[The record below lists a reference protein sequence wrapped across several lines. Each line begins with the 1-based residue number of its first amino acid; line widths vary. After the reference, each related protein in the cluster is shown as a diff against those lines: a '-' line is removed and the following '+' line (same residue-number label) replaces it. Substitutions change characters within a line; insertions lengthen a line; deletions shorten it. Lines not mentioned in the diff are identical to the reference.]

1 MNTMANKEQFNAQ
14 LMSTKDRLILMYLDY
29 KNNFLTVDSFAEHY
43 NIDRNKALNII
54 ARGKKLFDSK

>member
-1 MNTMANKEQFNAQ
+1 MANKEQFNAQ

>member
-1 MNTMANKEQFNAQ
+1 MANQKQFNAQ
-14 LMSTKDRLILMYLDY
+14 FKKVHDRIILMYLDY
-29 KNNFLTVDSFAEHY
+29 RNNFLTIDSFAQYY